1 MNRILLLPTLSLA
14 ALLMSCAHRNNLPT
28 AFVAD
33 YHPQLDKSDVI
44 RPPACAALSGIEV
57 RNSLKNAVV
66 GERTL
71 ETRPMPVQT
80 ISMRGNPASWVS
92 ASANEMFRQ
101 AGLAA
106 NRAGAPRL
114 KLGLSDVMIHE
125 NIYVNSGY
133 DGRVTLDASLEDASG
148 KLCWHDR
155 KSGTAKNYGNSGAA
169 INYQETINHALD
181 RAVMA
186 IASDKGFQDAACG
199 HCPP

>member
-1 MNRILLLPTLSLA
+1 MNRFVLLPTLSLA

-28 AFVAD
+28 AFAAD

-44 RPPACAALSGIEV
+44 RTPTCAALSGVET
-57 RNSLKNAVV
+57 RNALKNAVV

-80 ISMRGNPASWVS
+80 ISMRGNPGNWLS
-92 ASANEMFRQ
+92 ASVSEMLRQ
-101 AGLAA
+101 SGLAA

-114 KLGLSDVMIHE
+114 KLSLSDVMIHE

-148 KLCWHDR
+148 KVCWSDR
-155 KSGTAKNYGNSGAA
+155 KSGVAKNYGNSGEA
-169 INYQETINHALD
+169 INYQETVNHALD
-181 RAVMA
+181 RAMMA
-186 IASDKGFQDAACG
+186 ILSDKGFQDAACG
-199 HCPP
+199 HCRP

>member
-1 MNRILLLPTLSLA
+1 MNRIFLLPTLSLA

-28 AFVAD
+28 AFAAD

-44 RPPACAALSGIEV
+44 RPPACAVLSGIEV

-101 AGLAA
+101 AGLTA

-114 KLGLSDVMIHE
+114 KLCLSDVMIHE

-148 KLCWHDR
+148 KVCWRDR

-169 INYQETINHALD
+169 INYQETANHALD

-186 IASDKGFQDAACG
+186 IVSDKGFQDAACG
-199 HCPP
+199 HCSP